1 MTALRRA
8 FLAAV
13 PPDEVLDVIAELA
26 SPRPRSGFRSG
37 LRLPSRSPLQW
48 TLRAQWHVTIQY
60 FGKVADS
67 DDLVGSLA
75 GAIAVVP
82 AARVQLQGAGG
93 FPSAR
98 NASVYWLGVAD
109 PEPLTVLHT
118 AVMASANRFVRTR
131 DETSY
136 QPHLTLARLPSRKN
150 LRQDVAALD
159 GYSIGPAWL
168 VDEVVLMESESRK
181 DGAQYHQI
189 ARFPLG

>member
-13 PPDEVLDVIAELA
+13 PPDEVLDVIAEMA

-37 LRLPSRSPLQW
+37 FRLPSRSPLRW

-60 FGKVADS
+60 FGKVADL

-75 GAIAVVP
+75 GAIAGVP
-82 AARVQLQGAGG
+82 AALVQLQGAGG

-109 PEPLTVLHT
+109 PEPLTLLHA
-118 AVMASANRFVRTR
+118 AVMASADRFVRTR

-136 QPHLTLARLPSRKN
+136 KPHLTLARLQSRKN
-150 LRQDVAALD
+150 LSQDVEALD
-159 GYSIGPAWL
+159 GYPIGPAWL
-168 VDEVVLMESESRK
+168 VEEVVLMESEPQTG
-181 DGAQYHQI
+181 GAVYHQI